1 MFGPVNLFSA
11 TYNSINVN
19 ELIGILS
26 SLIRKGVYMDG
37 QLITASG
44 KFNGKTITRFGI
56 SPNTGKVIVEYAS
69 ENIDGTATAD
79 ILGAS
84 NEYK

>member
-11 TYNSINVN
+11 TYNSTNVS

-26 SLIRKGVYMDG
+26 SLIHKGVYMDG

-44 KFNGKTITRFGI
+44 NFNGKTITRFGI
-56 SPNTGKVIVEYAS
+56 SPNAGKVIVEYAS
-69 ENIDGTATAD
+69 ENVYGVATVD
-79 ILGAS
+79 ILGTS